1 MRIEAEF
8 ENGVLR
14 PTSPVTLR
22 PGEKVSLIIV
32 RRSDPA
38 RWDLSRLASR
48 PDEDRDLAES
58 GLDDLSAQLDSLDHR

>member
-14 PTSPVTLR
+14 PTRPIALR
-22 PGEKVSLIIV
+22 PGERVGLIIV

-38 RWDLSRLASR
+38 RWDLARLASR
-48 PDEDRDLAES
+48 PDEDRELAES
-58 GLDDLSAQLDSLDHR
+58 GLDDLSTQLDSLDHR